1 MSETKIDKMQTL
13 NTFINGLEK
22 EETVNDDLEKEVKKM
37 QSEFLVEAPHAIGE
51 VTGKSIDYIARYF
64 AKWQKEKD
72 KKWLADNHK
81 QIFNNGYAEGFE
93 NGRDDMYDELSKNSV
108 DGIVQD
114 DYQVKLST
122 GTYIDFDPSLKRK
135 IPFNVEGGDKIII
148 IVINEK

>member
-1 MSETKIDKMQTL
+1 MTDK
-13 NTFINGLEK
+13 EK
-22 EETVNDDLEKEVKKM
+22 FKKYIEETVSEELEKTSDDYAHSTLVGSPSVKKNA
-37 QSEFLVEAPHAIGE
+37 FKAG
-51 VTGKSIDYIARYF
+51 AR
-64 AKWQKEKD
+64 WQQEKD

-93 NGRDDMYDELSKNSV
+93 NGRDDMYNELSKNSV

-135 IPFNVEGGDKIII
+135 IPFNVEGGDKIRI
-148 IVINEK
+148 IVIKEE